1 VENGGRW
8 GNLAGDAGSN
18 GTLTSDRAA
27 WQNERLG
34 EENLLEEGARYI
46 MTLDLKQIRS
56 QFPALRNEAAKTSP
70 AVFLDNPG
78 GTQIAQSSLD
88 RVAAYLVQNN
98 ANHGGAFP
106 TSQKSD
112 EILEEA
118 HAAMAD
124 FYNARKADEI
134 VFGANMTTL
143 TLYIS
148 RSLAR
153 TWNQGDEIVVTRLDH
168 DANISPWVLA
178 AQDRGCTIRWVDF
191 HPENG
196 TLNLDEIQ
204 KALEHK
210 PRLLAVGYASN
221 ALGTINPVDQ
231 IVKMAHEAGALVY
244 IDAVQYAAHGPIDV
258 QRVDCDF
265 LVSSAYKFFGTHAGI
280 LYGRYDLL
288 EELFAYK
295 VRPAPNELPGKFE
308 TGTQN
313 HEGIAGVLG
322 AIEYLE
328 WVGKT
333 YGGEYVERYSRDFNG
348 RRLHLK
354 QAMSAIRAYEFGLS
368 RAVLDVLEET
378 PGVTIYGLID
388 RRRVEERVPT
398 VSFTLKGWH
407 PRQLAEALA
416 KEGIYVW
423 DGNYYALA
431 VSERLGLEEN
441 GGMVRVGPV
450 HYNTLEE
457 VARFKDILIK
467 IASA

>member
-1 VENGGRW
+1 M
-8 GNLAGDAGSN
+8 
-18 GTLTSDRAA
+18 
-27 WQNERLG
+27 
-34 EENLLEEGARYI
+34 
-46 MTLDLKQIRS
+46 MTLDMQQIRS
-56 QFPALRNEAAKTSP
+56 QFPALRNEAAKAFP

-78 GTQIAQSSLD
+78 GTQVAQSTLD

-106 TSQKSD
+106 TSQQSD
-112 EILEEA
+112 AVLEEA

-124 FYNARKADEI
+124 FYNARRADEI

-143 TLYIS
+143 TLYLS

-153 TWNQGDEIVVTRLDH
+153 TWNPGDEIVVTRLDH

-196 TLNLDEIQ
+196 TLNLDEMR

-210 PRLLAVGYASN
+210 PRLVAVGYASN

-258 QRVDCDF
+258 QSVDCDF
-265 LVSSAYKFFGTHAGI
+265 LVSSAYKFFGTHEGI

-295 VRPAPNELPGKFE
+295 VRPAPNELPDKFE

-333 YGGEYVERYSRDFNG
+333 FGGEYAEKYNRDFSG

-354 QAMSAIRAYEFGLS
+354 QAMSAIRAYEFDLS
-368 RAVLDVLEET
+368 RAVLDILEEM
-378 PGVTIYGLID
+378 PGVTIYGLTD
-388 RRRVEERVPT
+388 RRRLEERVPT

-407 PRQLAEALA
+407 PRKVAEALA
-416 KEGIYVW
+416 KEGVYVW
-423 DGNYYALA
+423 DGNYYALG
-431 VSERLGLEEN
+431 VTERLGLEES

-450 HYNTLEE
+450 HYNTVDEIYRLGE
-457 VARFKDILIK
+457 ALGN
-467 IASA
+467 SAAG